1 MWIHSSAKRIVKA
14 IDPGLS
20 KLPVAPY
27 LEPFY
32 TGVGGMS
39 VYRHLQTKHQMK
51 YTIVVTIAS
60 SSNHSLVS

>member
-1 MWIHSSAKRIVKA
+1 MWIRSSAKRRSHVLA
-14 IDPGLS
+14 PGLL

-39 VYRHLQTKHQMK
+39 VYRHPQTKHQMK
-51 YTIVVTIAS
+51 YTIVVPIAS
-60 SSNHSLVS
+60 SSNYSLVS